1 MKILVVA
8 DIEDRLLYDFF
19 RKDRVEGVELI
30 VSCGDLKPDY
40 LDFLMTMVGAPM
52 IYIMGNHD
60 DDLIAKPPLGG
71 ICIED
76 KIYKYKGYNFAGLG
90 GCLRYNN
97 RVKNMYSPFDMNLR
111 ASRLA
116 MKSVMRGGI
125 DILVTHAPAKGYG
138 DLEDLPHRG
147 FEAFN
152 KLMNVTKPKYMVHGH
167 VHKNYAMNVKT
178 ETVHESG
185 TIIVNAYG
193 YQIIDLPDK

>member
-1 MKILVVA
+1 
-8 DIEDRLLYDFF
+8 
-19 RKDRVEGVELI
+19 
-30 VSCGDLKPDY
+30 
-40 LDFLMTMVGAPM
+40 
-52 IYIMGNHD
+52 
-60 DDLIAKPPLGG
+60 
-71 ICIED
+71 
-76 KIYKYKGYNFAGLG
+76 
-90 GCLRYNN
+90 
-97 RVKNMYSPFDMNLR
+97 
-111 ASRLA
+111 

-138 DLEDLPHRG
+138 DLEDLPHMG

>member
-8 DIEDRLLYDFF
+8 DIEDRRLYDFF

-30 VSCGDLKPDY
+30 VSCGDVKSDY
-40 LDFLMTMVGAPM
+40 LDFLMTMIGAPM

-60 DDLIAKPPLGG
+60 DDFIKKPPLGG

-76 KIYKYKGYNFAGLG
+76 KIYRFKGYNFAGLG

-97 RVKNMYSPFDMNLR
+97 RVKNMYSPFDMNFR

-116 MKSVMRGGI
+116 AKSALRGGI
-125 DILVTHAPAKGYG
+125 DVLVTHAPAKGYG

-152 KLMNVTKPKYMVHGH
+152 RLMKITKPKYMVHGH

-185 TIIVNAYG
+185 TVIVNSYG
-193 YQIIDLPDK
+193 YQIIELPDK